1 MRIDIPLIHNSPEVL
16 IHLIYNLHESVNA
29 QNTYDILTVYLTGY
43 LVMATS
49 I

>member
-1 MRIDIPLIHNSPEVL
+1 MRIDIPLIHNGRQVL
-16 IHLIYNLHESVNA
+16 IHLINSLHVRVRA
-29 QNTYDILTVYLTGY
+29 QITYDILTVYLAGY

>member
-1 MRIDIPLIHNSPEVL
+1 MRIDIPVIHNGPQVL
-16 IHLIYNLHESVNA
+16 IHLINSLHECINA
-29 QNTYDILTVYLTGY
+29 QITYDILTVYLTGY

>member
-1 MRIDIPLIHNSPEVL
+1 MRIDIPLIHNGPQVL
-16 IHLIYNLHESVNA
+16 IHLINSLHVRVRA
-29 QNTYDILTVYLTGY
+29 QITYDILTVYLTGY